1 MTISGLLAGLAGSI
15 QMLGVQ
21 GFYATGISAKVGF
34 DSITVALLG
43 RSSPIG
49 IMLSAL
55 LFGVLR
61 AGQNLMQLRTQNQV
75 PIEVIDVIQALII
88 LFLAADIIVRR
99 VFRLR
104 RAKGEWRVSPNV
116 TAWGRAGGPLW
127 TSPRSRGSSSTSSG
141 ISSRSS
147 S

>member
-1 MTISGLLAGLAGSI
+1 MTLSGLLAGLAGSI

-21 GFYATGISAKVGF
+21 GFYATGISNKVGF

-104 RAKGEWRVSPNV
+104 TAKGAIEGEVRTV
-116 TAWGRAGGPLW
+116 TASWGEQVAR
-127 TSPRSRGSSSTSSG
+127 
-141 ISSRSS
+141 
-147 S
+147 